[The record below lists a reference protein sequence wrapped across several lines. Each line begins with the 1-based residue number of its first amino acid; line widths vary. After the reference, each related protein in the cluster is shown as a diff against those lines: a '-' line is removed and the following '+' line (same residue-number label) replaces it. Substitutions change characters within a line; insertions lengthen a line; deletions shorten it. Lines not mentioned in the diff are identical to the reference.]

1 MKRDTLKILVYSE
14 TPVVETGTAQVA
26 KHLLSYMV
34 EFGHELEV
42 CAINH
47 FSESYDHEK
56 YPYPIHASPQNEAYN
71 LEKAQHLIRNAEYDA
86 LFLYADVGQL
96 NTLVDAIIEAK
107 KKRTFPVIL
116 YTCFDCDWVNHQ
128 TLRCLT
134 VAIHVVM
141 YSNHSRSVALRYMP
155 ALNVQVIY
163 HGCEPEIFYP
173 LPDEERRAVRK
184 QIFGI
189 EDSTFMVISVA
200 RNQWRK
206 DPVRTLMIFH
216 EFHKT
221 HPDSALYMHMKMQDI
236 GGSLPDAANILG
248 MRLVPPKAEIA
259 FAGQNFEQTGFSRP
273 LLNKLYNCADCFVST
288 STGEGF
294 GLTTTEAMAAQI
306 PLVVP
311 RNSSFV
317 ELIGEQE
324 ERGYLV
330 ESGGDIDHMV
340 IPYGVSDNPRPIVH
354 AQSMLNALH
363 AVYRSPEAAKAK
375 AAAGREWTQRH
386 TWEHVKEQWRALF
399 EGLERDL

>member
-1 MKRDTLKILVYSE
+1 LKILVYSE
-14 TPVVETGTAQVA
+14 TPTIETGTAQVA

-34 EFGHELEV
+34 EFGHEIEV

-56 YPYPIHASPQNEAYN
+56 YPYTIHASPPTEAYN
-71 LEKAQHLIRNAEYDA
+71 LEKAHYLIRHAEYDA
-86 LFLYADVGQL
+86 LFLYADVSQL
-96 NTLVDAIIEAK
+96 NALTDVVIEAK

-116 YTCFDCDWVNHQ
+116 YTCLDCDLINHQ

-134 VAIHVVM
+134 VASHIIM

-155 ALNVQVIY
+155 ALAIQTIY
-163 HGCEPEIFYP
+163 HGCEPETFYP
-173 LPDEERRAVRK
+173 LSEEERRATRK
-184 QIFGI
+184 HIFGI
-189 EDSTFMVISVA
+189 EDNMFVVISVA

-206 DPVRTLMIFH
+206 DPGRTLMIFH

-221 HPDSALYMHMKMQDI
+221 HPDSMLYMHTKMQDI
-236 GGSLPDAANILG
+236 GGSLPDAASILG
-248 MRLVPPKAEIA
+248 MRLVPPMPEIA
-259 FAGQNFEQTGFSRP
+259 FAGQGFSEQSGFSRP
-273 LLNKLYNCADCFVST
+273 FLNKLYNCADCFIST

-324 ERGYLV
+324 ERGYLAL
-330 ESGGDIDHMV
+330 SGGDIDHMV

-354 AQSMLNALH
+354 AQSMINALH
-363 AVYRSPEAAKAK
+363 TVYCDPKAAKAK
-375 AAAGREWTQRH
+375 AIAAREWTQRH
-386 TWEHVKEQWRALF
+386 TWGHIKEQWRVLF
-399 EGLERDL
+399 EGLGRT